1 MSTFLFDIGGTN
13 MRIAFGA
20 EGVLEVVQKT
30 RTPEDPQEALALL
43 RAFVAAHA
51 IQPTSAVGGIAGVI
65 RDGVIMFAPHLPGWN
80 GFSIADAFEEVLGV
94 PVSLYNDAEIAA
106 LGEAREGAG
115 KGHDLVTYM
124 TIGTGVGGTCI
135 SHGVSMPHAEG
146 IEPGKQIVEYES
158 GRTLESFV
166 GGAALE
172 LEFGMLPQNLA
183 RSVFD
188 ERTQILATGIY
199 NCIRLWSPQIVILNG
214 SLMND
219 ETAFRLDEVA
229 REVDR
234 IAAGQPM
241 PLFAR
246 AHFGDNSGL
255 YGALLK

>member
-13 MRIAFGA
+13 MRIAFGRD
-20 EGVLEVVQKT
+20 GVLEEVYKT
-30 RTPEDPQEALALL
+30 RTPKDPLEAVEVL
-43 RAFVAAHA
+43 RAFVAKHA
-51 IQPTSAVGGIAGVI
+51 LHPQAARGGLAGVI
-65 RDGVIMFAPHLPGWN
+65 REGVIMFAPHLPGWN
-80 GFSIADAFEEVLGV
+80 GFDIASAFEEVLGT
-94 PVSLYNDAEIAA
+94 PVTLYNDAEVAA

-115 KGHDLVTYM
+115 KGHDLVAYM
-124 TIGTGVGGTCI
+124 TIGTGVGGTL
-135 SHGVSMPHAEG
+135 VSGGTSMSHAEG
-146 IEPGKQIVEYES
+146 IEPGKQIVEYVS

-188 ERTQILATGIY
+188 ERTQILAIGIY
-199 NCIRLWSPQIVILNG
+199 NCIRLWSPHVFILNG

-219 ETAFRLDEVA
+219 ETAFRLDDVA
-229 REVDR
+229 REVSR

-241 PLFAR
+241 PLFER
-246 AHFGDNSGL
+246 AKFGDNSGL

>member
-1 MSTFLFDIGGTN
+1 MSTLLFDIGGTN
-13 MRIAFGA
+13 MRIALGDA
-20 EGVLEVVQKT
+20 GVLQEVQKT
-30 RTPEDPQEALALL
+30 RTPKDPEAAVETI
-43 RAFVAAHA
+43 RAFVVHHGV
-51 IQPTSAVGGIAGVI
+51 QPNAVVGGIAGVI

-80 GFSIADAFEEVLGV
+80 GFAIARVFQETLGA
-94 PVSLYNDAEIAA
+94 PVTLYNDAEIAG
-106 LGEAREGAG
+106 LGEALKGAG
-115 KGHDLVTYM
+115 MGHDLVAYM
-124 TIGTGVGGTCI
+124 TIGTGVGGTLV
-135 SHGVSMPHAEG
+135 SRGVSVARAEG

-199 NCIRLWSPQIVILNG
+199 NCIRLWSPHIVILNG

-219 ETAFRLDEVA
+219 ETAFRLDDVA
-229 REVDR
+229 REVGR
-234 IAAGQPM
+234 IAGGQPM

-246 AHFGDNSGL
+246 AKFGDNSGL
-255 YGALLK
+255 YGALLS